1 MDLRFDPSSD
11 FRWLLAVPAIPLV
24 GYVVNLFLGRKLPR
38 KGDWLLTGGM
48 FVAMAITVWMAAKA
62 VSAAY
67 AGEEFRHESAEHG
80 LSFSW
85 FYRSG
90 AAGNFTAGILY

>member
-1 MDLRFDPSSD
+1 MDLRFDPATD

-24 GYVVNLFLGRKLPR
+24 GFVVNVFCGRKLPR

-48 FVAMAITVWMAAKA
+48 FVVMAITLWMGAKA

-67 AGEEFRHESAEHG
+67 AGEEFHFESVKHG

-85 FYRSG
+85 LYHG
-90 AAGNFTAGILY
+90 APSSPGNFTAG